1 MPDGVTCRLED
12 TNASTGTLDTLV
24 KSLEAKKSISTI
36 DKSSYDWDKFK
47 DAAGINEEV
56 ENAKKDGYEC
66 SVRFTVATSINRNS
80 STAWTTASSRR
91 KGTRESW
98 SGFVR
103 KRKGGRIV
111 IDVFVGCARAVMES
125 SVLSVVAL
133 AGTLPSA
140 F

>member
-24 KSLEAKKSISTI
+24 KSLEAKKS
-36 DKSSYDWDKFK
+36 SYDWDKFK
-47 DAAGINEEV
+47 DAAGIKEEV

-111 IDVFVGCARAVMES
+111 IDVFVGCARAVMEL
-125 SVLSVVAL
+125 SVLSIVAIAETPL
-133 AGTLPSA
+133 SA
-140 F
+140 L

>member
-47 DAAGINEEV
+47 DAAGIKEEV

-66 SVRFTVATSINRNS
+66 
-80 STAWTTASSRR
+80 TASSRR

-98 SGFVR
+98 NGFVR

-111 IDVFVGCARAVMES
+111 INVFVGCARAVMES
-125 SVLSVVAL
+125 SVLSIVAIAETPL
-133 AGTLPSA
+133 SA

>member
-47 DAAGINEEV
+47 DAAGIKEEV
-56 ENAKKDGYEC
+56 ENAKKDGYGC
-66 SVRFTVATSINRNS
+66 GVRFTVATSINRNS

-111 IDVFVGCARAVMES
+111 IEVFVGCARAVLES
-125 SVLSVVAL
+125 SVLSVVAIAETPL
-133 AGTLPSA
+133 SA
-140 F
+140 L

>member
-12 TNASTGTLDTLV
+12 NNASTGTLDTLV

-47 DAAGINEEV
+47 DAAGIKEEV
-56 ENAKKDGYEC
+56 ENAKKNGYEC
-66 SVRFTVATSINRNS
+66 GTRFTVATSINRNS
-80 STAWTTASSRR
+80 FTAWTTASSRR

-111 IDVFVGCARAVMES
+111 IEVFVGCARAVVES
-125 SVLSVVAL
+125 SVLSVVAI
-133 AGTLPSA
+133 AETLPNA
-140 F
+140 L

>member
-47 DAAGINEEV
+47 DATGIKEEV

-66 SVRFTVATSINRNS
+66 GVRFTVATSINRNS
-80 STAWTTASSRR
+80 FTAWTTASSRR

-98 SGFVR
+98 NGFVR

-125 SVLSVVAL
+125 SVLSIVAL
-133 AGTLPSA
+133 AERLLSA
-140 F
+140 L